1 MLKMKGVFSTAL
13 HATYI
18 RSFCKSMHANINLH
32 ALALFVWTSP
42 AIIYLFEL
50 VKHSLQ
56 PQVETDDGLRALE
69 PTLTSSSAGD
79 ARLARRHVVAMRVRR
94 LRKA

>member
-1 MLKMKGVFSTAL
+1 MP
-13 HATYI
+13 
-18 RSFCKSMHANINLH
+18 LH
-32 ALALFVWTSP
+32 ALPLRASF
-42 AIIYLFEL
+42 YLFEL

-56 PQVETDDGLRALE
+56 PQVETNDGLRALE
-69 PTLTSSSAGD
+69 PTLTSSSSSAGD